1 MTHTYG
7 DKHLSFHELET
18 ALKRAACILKSRPIS
33 AVCCRKGG
41 VDPDYLQALTP
52 NMMLLGRANNDVPL
66 KSYEDTEFP
75 LARLEYVSEI
85 EALFWNQF
93 KVQDFHTLVPTYK
106 WQEPQRNIASGD
118 MVLIKYATKSKS
130 GEYRLGRVVSVEV
143 DSDQLV
149 RICLVCYCGAAHVGE
164 RQVEL

>member
-1 MTHTYG
+1 MKKTLTHTYG
-7 DKHLSFHELET
+7 DKRLSFHELET
-18 ALKRAACILKSRPIS
+18 ALKR
-33 AVCCRKGG
+33 G

-66 KSYEDTEFP
+66 KSYEDTEVP

-85 EALFWNQF
+85 ETLFWNQF
-93 KVQDFHTLVPTYK
+93 IVQDFHTLVPTYK

-143 DSDQLV
+143 DPDQLV
-149 RICLVCYCGAAHVGE
+149 RTCLVRYGACCTKKRGK
-164 RQVEL
+164 